1 MIEILCVVFRL
12 DAFFDILLFAVGIP
26 LGTDIVHPLFV
37 HHFPEFG
44 IGVRQGF
51 PETDRFH
58 CIRIFR
64 KDIIPLLRP
73 CNPRVTILLQW
84 AAQGEF
90 VPETMG
96 LDRHR
101 LDLSAM
107 KQNGFLDNGE
117 SEPGAAKFPAAALVD
132 AVETVEKPR
141 ETLFRNSGPVIGK
154 GETPSMRFLPCRN
167 FDGSPFG
174 SIF

>member
-1 MIEILCVVFRL
+1 
-12 DAFFDILLFAVGIP
+12 
-26 LGTDIVHPLFV
+26 
-37 HHFPEFG
+37 
-44 IGVRQGF
+44 
-51 PETDRFH
+51 
-58 CIRIFR
+58 
-64 KDIIPLLRP
+64 
-73 CNPRVTILLQW
+73 
-84 AAQGEF
+84 
-90 VPETMG
+90 MG

-101 LDLSAM
+101 LDFSAV

-174 SIF
+174 SRLEFDRSGNWKEVNCRGGAVPESVIPSRIQAYIKDNYSSDNVRTIERHIRGYEVKLSSGFELVFDKNCNFKRMDD